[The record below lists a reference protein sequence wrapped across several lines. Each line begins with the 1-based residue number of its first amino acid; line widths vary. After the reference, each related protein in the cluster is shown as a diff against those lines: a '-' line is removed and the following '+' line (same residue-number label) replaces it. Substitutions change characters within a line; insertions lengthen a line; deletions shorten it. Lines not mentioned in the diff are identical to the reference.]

1 MELEKAINI
10 AYGIKDSFRQEGMIN
25 YAEAIEIVLQKFQE
39 KDNYYED
46 IQEAYNDLIQKSIP
60 KKKIREKL
68 KEVQLPNVIVGGRRN
83 GKTLEYGIKLGRIK
97 AYEELLEDK

>member
-1 MELEKAINI
+1 MNEDKMELEEL
-10 AYGIKDSFRQEGMIN
+10 IKIYNEFKKHKEIIGSIDTDFFFKF
-25 YAEAIEIVLQKFQE
+25 AETVLQALK
-39 KDNYYED
+39 N
-46 IQEAYNDLIQKSIP
+46 SIP